1 MNALAYVVSLLVLG
15 TFGMRTMMPLR
26 IAALASNVSLIAYSL
41 VSHLYLVLLLQVI
54 LLPINLWRLIEIVQ
68 LARRLR
74 SAVSEDSVFKA
85 LLPFAGV
92 RWVKSGEA
100 IMRKGDSSDAM
111 YLVLQG
117 QLWVEEAAAAVGPGS
132 IVGEIGVLS
141 SSHRRTATVSAK
153 SDCKLGVVSSVDF
166 QQVYYTDPAL
176 GLSLVRLIIDR
187 LTRDVEAGHLPEMEV
202 ST

>member
-1 MNALAYVVSLLVLG
+1 MNALAYIASLLVLG

-41 VSHLYLVLLLQVI
+41 VSHLYLVLLLQVV
-54 LLPINLWRLIEIVQ
+54 LLPINLWRLIEIIL

-92 RWVKSGEA
+92 RWVKSGEV
-100 IMRKGDSSDAM
+100 IMRKGDSSDAL
-111 YLVLQG
+111 YLVLEG
-117 QLWVEEAAAAVGPGS
+117 QLWVEEVAAAVGPGS

-187 LTRDVEAGHLPEMEV
+187 LTRDVDARHLPEMEV
-202 ST
+202 SA